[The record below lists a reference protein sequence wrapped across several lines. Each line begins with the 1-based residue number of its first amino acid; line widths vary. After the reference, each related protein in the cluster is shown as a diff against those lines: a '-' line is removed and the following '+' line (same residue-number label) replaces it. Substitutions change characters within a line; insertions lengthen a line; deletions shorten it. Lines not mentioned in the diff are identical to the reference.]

1 MDKKRWI
8 VFGLSVVFLL
18 VLIFVFFRG
27 SGQEKIRLAAEIS
40 PRESLSES
48 EQPGGTRMVTL
59 FFLAEEDTL
68 FHPEERQ
75 IVSSPSDVREAEEVV
90 EELIKGSDKGNLSA
104 LPAETRLRQL
114 FITKDGVAY
123 VDFSKELA
131 DNLAPG
137 SSTEL
142 AAVYSIVNTLAY
154 NFKAIKKVF
163 ILVEGGEKETLGG
176 HISLSRAFVP
186 FYSLS
191 PE

>member
-8 VFGLSVVFLL
+8 VFGLSVIFLL
-18 VLIFVFFRG
+18 VLVFVFFRG
-27 SGQEKIRLAAEIS
+27 GGQEKIRPAAETS
-40 PRESLSES
+40 PRESLSGS
-48 EQPGGTRMVTL
+48 EQLGETRMVTL

-75 IVSSPSDVREAEEVV
+75 IMSSPSVVQEAEEIV

-104 LPAETRLRQL
+104 LPAETKLRQL